1 MPPHITQGAMKGR
14 IMPDYW
20 IKISESEEDEI
31 KYHHFLITAPS
42 PAAARKFAMA
52 FIERFL
58 EDDESP
64 EAIESGYSF
73 YNNAVFVRLTSI
85 KETTKEA
92 FKNFLLKL
100 HTIDMN

>member
-1 MPPHITQGAMKGR
+1 MQ
-14 IMPDYW
+14 DYW

-31 KYHHFLITAPS
+31 KHHHFLITAQN

-58 EDDESP
+58 DDDESP
-64 EAIESGYSF
+64 EAIENGYSF
-73 YNNAVFVRLTSI
+73 YNNAAFVRLVSI
-85 KETTKEA
+85 KETTKET

-100 HTIDMN
+100 HTIDMS